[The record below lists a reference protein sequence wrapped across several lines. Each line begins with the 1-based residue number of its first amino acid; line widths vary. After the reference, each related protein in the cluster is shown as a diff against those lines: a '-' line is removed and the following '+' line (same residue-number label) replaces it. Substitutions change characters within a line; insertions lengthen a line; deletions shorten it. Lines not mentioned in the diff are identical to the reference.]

1 MGYAWSDMDLDDT
14 EDMTD
19 VCRSDPPRIAR
30 FAKYGQVEENSEA
43 RPSAIPRTDATS
55 ETHSGEVHVH
65 VHVMDDASPVQALF
79 DYRWVSARK
88 DILSLITV
96 AFILAASLQA
106 RELRAIL
113 QLFSFHCY
121 KFLSRI

>member
-1 MGYAWSDMDLDDT
+1 MG
-14 EDMTD
+14 E
-19 VCRSDPPRIAR
+19 RSATYCQVAR
-30 FAKYGQVEENSEA
+30 YGQVEENSEA

-55 ETHSGEVHVH
+55 ETHSEE
-65 VHVMDDASPVQALF
+65 VMDDASPVQALF